1 MQNDK
6 ELLDMIKESYPQHPS
21 KDFIFL
27 TEAKLRQKA
36 RRMNRNG
43 KVKRLSAV
51 TSSIL
56 FFTLSFSW
64 FFLFNGKEVM
74 TNILTNTGGEALS
87 TAIDEKDPLVYIYH
101 THNTETYNVKEPK
114 SAADTYSETK
124 NVTLV
129 GKELSKA
136 LKENNISNIHD
147 DTDVLGILEDQNLS
161 FSNAYNVSRLKLQE
175 TLNEYKSIKMVLDIH
190 RDSQKRSYTTVNID
204 GKDYAKIS
212 FFVSKIND
220 NYEANKAFA
229 ERLHEKLEKLY
240 PGLSKGV
247 FEKGENPRN
256 TYNQDLHDHSL
267 SLNIGGHENTFE
279 EAYRTADA
287 LAEVIE
293 EIMNE

>member
-6 ELLDMIKESYPQHPS
+6 EIFDMIKGNYPQYPS
-21 KDFIFL
+21 ENFITS
-27 TEAKLRQKA
+27 TETKLRQKA
-36 RRMNRNG
+36 RRMNRNW
-43 KVKRLSAV
+43 KVKRISAI
-51 TSSIL
+51 SSGLL
-56 FFTLSFSW
+56 FFTLSLSW
-64 FFLFNGKEVM
+64 LFLFDGKE
-74 TNILTNTGGEALS
+74 TLTNVLTSNENEMLS
-87 TAIDEKDPLVYIYH
+87 SVVNEKDPLVFIYH
-101 THNTETYNVKEPK
+101 THNTETYNVKNSKKAE
-114 SAADTYSETK
+114 DTYSETK

-129 GKELSKA
+129 GEELSKA

-147 DTDVLGILEDQNLS
+147 NTDFLGILEEQNLS

-175 TLNEYKSIKMVLDIH
+175 ILNEYKSIKMVLDIH

-212 FFVSKIND
+212 FFVSKTTD

-229 ERLHEKLEKLY
+229 ERLHEKIEKLY

-256 TYNQDLHDHSL
+256 TYNQDLHENSL

-287 LAEVIE
+287 LAEAIK
-293 EIMNE
+293 EIINE